1 MIKFMSCRFCPPV
14 MCILLSF
21 LLIGLSIACPYKLEI
36 EDEGEKNELI
46 SPDVYIWIRQTMLED
61 FLTFDSSMFAQSISE
76 EMQANMRCSCN
87 SAWDH
92 TWSSL
97 LFLMSLTLVELE
109 EDVRCQYQWEIEPQ
123 S

>member
-1 MIKFMSCRFCPPV
+1 MSYLPTRSKKKKKK
-14 MCILLSF
+14 I
-21 LLIGLSIACPYKLEI
+21 
-36 EDEGEKNELI
+36 ELI

-97 LFLMSLTLVELE
+97 FFLMSLTRVHALTLVELE

>member
-1 MIKFMSCRFCPPV
+1 MHAPINWKSGWHELVEFLV
-14 MCILLSF
+14 LS
-21 LLIGLSIACPYKLEI
+21 ANEI

-109 EDVRCQYQWEIEPQ
+109 EDVRCQYQWEIKPQ